1 MLHHDKSLHVF
12 GLGLM
17 ICFSVVT
24 VFRTDYRTPKCFF
37 LCVALANL
45 PEFETPCYSLY
56 FGKKTPSQAAAT
68 VPQATLGHPD
78 SVSIDE
84 TVGTSQVSEILRSN
98 ARNGTVGFFFR
109 LENQVGKTNWTTSQL
124 LHQWLF
130 MSYSWLHLLF
140 VIKTIQLLS
149 IKSRTCLIPSV
160 WIRNLRP
167 GRL

>member
-1 MLHHDKSLHVF
+1 MHHDKSLHVF

-98 ARNGTVGFFFR
+98 ARNGTVGFFFPF
-109 LENQVGKTNWTTSQL
+109 GKPGGEDQL
-124 LHQWLF
+124 NNITVVAPVTIHELF
-130 MSYSWLHLLF
+130 MTTF
-140 VIKTIQLLS
+140 DVCDKNNPTVIDK
-149 IKSRTCLIPSV
+149 V
-160 WIRNLRP
+160 
-167 GRL
+167 